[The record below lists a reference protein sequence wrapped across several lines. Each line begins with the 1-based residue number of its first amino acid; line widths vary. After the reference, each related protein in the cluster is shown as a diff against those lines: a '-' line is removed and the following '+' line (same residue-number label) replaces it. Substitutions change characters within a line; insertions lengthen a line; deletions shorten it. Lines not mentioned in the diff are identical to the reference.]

1 MQIPKYVVCAC
12 FLKIKKK
19 KLLFCC
25 KHNQTLKFLVNSL
38 HGVCDSTIL
47 ASICYLPA
55 QQYPRETMWP
65 FSHTI
70 GEDGSPVLEI
80 HVEVHTPV
88 LGLLSVVANGE
99 AVGVKSSGSIVQGD
113 EEQ

>member
-1 MQIPKYVVCAC
+1 
-12 FLKIKKK
+12 
-19 KLLFCC
+19 
-25 KHNQTLKFLVNSL
+25 
-38 HGVCDSTIL
+38 
-47 ASICYLPA
+47 
-55 QQYPRETMWP
+55 MWP

-70 GEDGSPVLEI
+70 GEDGSPVLQI

-113 EEQ
+113 RGH

>member
-1 MQIPKYVVCAC
+1 M
-12 FLKIKKK
+12 
-19 KLLFCC
+19 
-25 KHNQTLKFLVNSL
+25 
-38 HGVCDSTIL
+38 
-47 ASICYLPA
+47 
-55 QQYPRETMWP
+55 QQYTRETTWP
-65 FSHTI
+65 FTHTI
-70 GEDGSPVLEI
+70 GEDGSPVVQI

>member
-1 MQIPKYVVCAC
+1 MI
-12 FLKIKKK
+12 
-19 KLLFCC
+19 FCC
-25 KHNQTLKFLVNSL
+25 KHNQTLKLLVNSL
-38 HGVCDSTIL
+38 HGVCNSTIL
-47 ASICYLPA
+47 TSICYLPLHM
-55 QQYPRETMWP
+55 QQYTRETTWP
-65 FSHTI
+65 FTHTI
-70 GEDGSPVLEI
+70 GEDGSPVVQI